1 MITSNTPI
9 RGHYK
14 YHPQPSS
21 PTLAD
26 QAIRAAGVRGL
37 RVLDPFCG
45 TGTIVCIAAANGAK
59 MAIGSDIEDYTF
71 CSRSP
76 VYMAATSQGFGD
88 PAIAVH
94 YGVDAFDA
102 ISLYDYDILITDP
115 PNPRAIVGGAP
126 ISIKEYTGMN
136 GWELAK
142 FWKNRF
148 SDRNLINKKEETVS
162 RVRDLFV
169 QASGRGK
176 RIIANLFSSRGFD
189 YSKALC
195 DEFTLRPVAGTYY
208 EIDVVESRKEE

>member
-14 YHPQPSS
+14 HHPQPSS

-115 PNPRAIVGGAP
+115 PNPRA
-126 ISIKEYTGMN
+126 
-136 GWELAK
+136 
-142 FWKNRF
+142 
-148 SDRNLINKKEETVS
+148 
-162 RVRDLFV
+162 
-169 QASGRGK
+169 
-176 RIIANLFSSRGFD
+176 
-189 YSKALC
+189 
-195 DEFTLRPVAGTYY
+195 
-208 EIDVVESRKEE
+208 